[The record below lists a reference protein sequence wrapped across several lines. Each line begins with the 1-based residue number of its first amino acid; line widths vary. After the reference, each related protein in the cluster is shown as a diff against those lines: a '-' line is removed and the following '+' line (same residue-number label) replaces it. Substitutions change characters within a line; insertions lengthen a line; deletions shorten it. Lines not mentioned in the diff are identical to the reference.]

1 MGGDA
6 RDVHTWAAVLDHDL
20 DVEAAQEA
28 GVNVGEVDGEDH
40 MSLHGAGTVAR
51 SVGTAAPRAGFGT
64 EEHVRPLETGRA
76 VDVEEVHG
84 QQGRGLSAREP
95 SPRRVG

>member
-28 GVNVGEVDGEDH
+28 V
-40 MSLHGAGTVAR
+40 STWAK
-51 SVGTAAPRAGFGT
+51 S
-64 EEHVRPLETGRA
+64 TGRIT
-76 VDVEEVHG
+76 
-84 QQGRGLSAREP
+84 
-95 SPRRVG
+95 